1 MILMTD
7 EELLDNTDIIIDDE
21 TVQVTETPVY
31 TFTITK
37 RLDPNYGMTTQIIE
51 WLQNNMESLLDDYNK
66 PIFGKVNT
74 GFNEAILKTF
84 GKRPVC
90 DVYIGNVEYNKD
102 FDRQIPIKVHSFVI
116 FYMKGA
122 NNPTYIKA
130 TEIHDLIMQEFLTN
144 DSFNELDNVVS
155 NTYVDNS
162 TINIRTI
169 RGGYGVMGTFELTHD
184 LY

>member
-1 MILMTD
+1 M
-7 EELLDNTDIIIDDE
+7 
-21 TVQVTETPVY
+21 
-31 TFTITK
+31 
-37 RLDPNYGMTTQIIE
+37 
-51 WLQNNMESLLDDYNK
+51 
-66 PIFGKVNT
+66 
-74 GFNEAILKTF
+74 
-84 GKRPVC
+84 
-90 DVYIGNVEYNKD
+90 YIGNVEYNKD